1 MYFAPNPGKLEI
13 TPSYADNELYLQ
25 ELKFSV
31 PASEWSEFQKSQLF
45 RSIVEYVNCTC
56 PQTPDMHTENCEP
69 EYILEIEDL
78 NGSSSQKEN
87 FLSFWALIRKLFH
100 CSK

>member
-1 MYFAPNPGKLEI
+1 MYFSTNPGKLEI

-31 PASEWSEFQKSQLF
+31 PASEWSEFQKSQLY
-45 RSIVEYVNCTC
+45 RSLVEYVNGVC
-56 PQTPDMHTENCEP
+56 PQIQDMRTENCAP

-78 NGSSSQKEN
+78 NGSSSRKAS
-87 FLSFWALIRKLFH
+87 FLSLLALIRKLFH
-100 CSK
+100 CN